1 MKGGVSRTALVF
13 AGGGS
18 LGAAEVG
25 MLKVLV
31 AAGVR
36 PDLVVGASVGAINA
50 AQFAGDPTPGG
61 VQRLEEIWR
70 TVRRQDVFPATP
82 VETVLGLFAGRD
94 YLVTPKPL
102 KHLIASHLPY
112 EHLENARIECCIVA
126 TDALNGSEVRFSKGP
141 AVDCLLASAA
151 IPGVFPP
158 VRIGGRH
165 LVDGGVA
172 NNTPISTAVDLGA
185 DRIIVLPT
193 GFSCALTRPPHGAL
207 AIALHALNLLVAR
220 QLVRD
225 ARQFSR
231 VVNLVIIP
239 PLCPLAVSPYDF
251 SRTGELI
258 DRAAE
263 ATSRWLN
270 RTGLDV
276 GTIPGALTP
285 HEDQQAAETHTPAE
299 EASRFGGNA
308 QYQRRRAARAA

>member
-1 MKGGVSRTALVF
+1 MKDHASRTAFVF

-50 AQFAGDPTPGG
+50 AQFAGDPTAGG

-94 YLVTPKPL
+94 YLVNPKPL

-112 EHLENARIECCIVA
+112 EHLENAQIECCIVA
-126 TDALNGSEVRFSKGP
+126 TDALDGSEVRFSEGP
-141 AVDCLLASAA
+141 AVERLLASAA

-172 NNTPISTAVDLGA
+172 NNTPISTAVDLGV

-193 GFSCALTRPPHGAL
+193 GFSCALTRPPRGAL

-263 ATSRWLN
+263 TTNRWLN
-270 RTGLDV
+270 RAGLDI

-285 HEDQQAAETHTPAE
+285 HEDQQAAETHTAPE
-299 EASRFGGNA
+299 ETLHGANA
-308 QYQRRRAARAA
+308 QYQRRQAARAA